1 MKQISMNQ
9 SRIGNIKAVF
19 THKYWVAFTLAG
31 AFFCFF
37 ALSRGGVNVFIEI
50 TFYFLVLNVLTGRY
64 QLKTIP
70 AAYWVVGSISAYLV
84 VVSILFAPHA
94 SHYSWMKNIP
104 RFLVI
109 VIGIHYLYQKK
120 IDKWVILFFGIT
132 LSASILWQFVMFHF
146 FDMPAGTFFNIHV
159 LAGFSA
165 MALPVLFYLFWVTTD
180 WNRYL
185 FLIIGGLAGYLLL
198 KIGSRPAFIGLL
210 FGLIFVVIFL
220 VKGRYKWIGVSFI
233 LLSLAVL
240 FMTDYNSLAS
250 RIKEL
255 IAFLPKEERVPA
267 WSIAWNKILE
277 NSVLDWIFGHGIGYF
292 KATYSSNPA
301 INAHWVSPHNI
312 VLDLIYCSGISGFIL
327 VSVGVAI
334 LVGLVMRASI
344 RNQNKKVRVFSGCLI
359 AVFITWS
366 FICGLN
372 FALYSK
378 YTMYPLAFILGP
390 MLAVIQTK

>member
-84 VVSILFAPHA
+84 IESILFAPHT

-104 RFLVI
+104 RLLVI
-109 VIGIHYLYQKK
+109 VFGIHYLYQKK

-165 MALPVLFYLFWVTTD
+165 MALPVLFYFFWATTD
-180 WNRYL
+180 WDRYL
-185 FLIIGGLAGYLLL
+185 F
-198 KIGSRPAFIGLL
+198 
-210 FGLIFVVIFL
+210 
-220 VKGRYKWIGVSFI
+220 
-233 LLSLAVL
+233 
-240 FMTDYNSLAS
+240 
-250 RIKEL
+250 
-255 IAFLPKEERVPA
+255 
-267 WSIAWNKILE
+267 
-277 NSVLDWIFGHGIGYF
+277 
-292 KATYSSNPA
+292 
-301 INAHWVSPHNI
+301 
-312 VLDLIYCSGISGFIL
+312 
-327 VSVGVAI
+327 
-334 LVGLVMRASI
+334 
-344 RNQNKKVRVFSGCLI
+344 
-359 AVFITWS
+359 
-366 FICGLN
+366 
-372 FALYSK
+372 
-378 YTMYPLAFILGP
+378 
-390 MLAVIQTK
+390 